1 MNEKLNQ
8 FKKDIV
14 TKRVAVLGIGI
25 SNTPLIRYLGK
36 MGVQITAFDAA
47 EASALET
54 TMDVLKEFDIKYSLG
69 PNYLDGLHGFDVIFK
84 TPKVRFDIPALL
96 REAEA
101 GVEIT
106 SEMEVFCK
114 LCPARVFAVTGS
126 DGKTTTTTL
135 IYRILTQHGYK
146 CWLGGNIGTPLLDRI
161 DEIAQDDM
169 VILELSSFQLHTM
182 RNRIHTAVVTNLS
195 PNHLDVH
202 TSMQEYSDAK
212 KNIFLYQSEFDT
224 LVANYDNDTT
234 RKFTEEAPGKVIFF
248 SRGKSLDEGVIL
260 SGNRIFYRTGR
271 QEHHIIDTE
280 DIFIPGLHNVE
291 NYMAA
296 IGATIDFVDAGDV
309 KAVATTFRGVEHR
322 NEHVRD
328 LNGVSFYNDS
338 IGSSPTRTIASLNAF
353 KKPVILIAGGYDKNI
368 PYDVL
373 GETLVDRVKCLVLL
387 GQTAGKIEKAL
398 QDEIGR
404 TGRGADIPVIHCAS
418 MEEAV
423 KCAYERALNG
433 VAKDR
438 AVKDGVEK
446 DRAVKDGVSDA
457 SVDRKKN
464 ASEDKIKDVSE
475 DTSGNEIVLLSPASA
490 SFDMYKSFE
499 ARGQD
504 FKKIVNS
511 I

>member
-1 MNEKLNQ
+1 MNEKLEQ

-36 MGVQITAFDAA
+36 MGVQITAFDRSD
-47 EASALET
+47 ESVLGP
-54 TMDVLKEFDIKYSLG
+54 TMDMLKGLDIKYSLG

-84 TPKVRFDIPALL
+84 TPKVRFDIPELL

-114 LCPARVFAVTGS
+114 LCPARIFAVTGS

-135 IYRILTQHGYK
+135 IYKILTRHGYK
-146 CWLGGNIGTPLLDRI
+146 CWLGGNIGIPLLDRI
-161 DEIAQDDM
+161 DEIKEEDM

-212 KNIFLYQSEFDT
+212 KNIFLYQTEFDT
-224 LVANYDNDTT
+224 LVANYDNAIT

-248 SRGKSLDEGVIL
+248 SRNESIEEGVIL
-260 SGNRIFYRTGR
+260 SGNSIIYRTGR
-271 QEHHIIDTE
+271 KEHHIVNTE
-280 DIFIPGLHNVE
+280 DILIPGVHNVE

-296 IGATIDFVDAGDV
+296 IGGTIDFVEPKDV
-309 KAVATTFRGVEHR
+309 KAIATTFRGVEHR

-338 IGSSPTRTIASLNAF
+338 IGTSPTRTIASLNAF
-353 KKPVILIAGGYDKNI
+353 RDRVILIAGGYDKNI

-373 GETLVDRVKCLVLL
+373 GETLLHRVKCLVLL

-398 QDEIGR
+398 LDEIKRRGR
-404 TGRGADIPVIHCAS
+404 KSNIPIIHCS
-418 MEEAV
+418 TMEEAV
-423 KCAYERALNG
+423 KSAYESAL
-433 VAKDR
+433 K
-438 AVKDGVEK
+438 E
-446 DRAVKDGVSDA
+446 A
-457 SVDRKKN
+457 SKGMLDDKSHDP
-464 ASEDKIKDVSE
+464 SE
-475 DTSGNEIVLLSPASA
+475 NEIVLLSPASA

-499 ARGQD
+499 ARGLE

-511 I
+511 L

>member
-1 MNEKLNQ
+1 MNEKLEQ

-36 MGVQITAFDAA
+36 MGVQITAFDKA
-47 EASALET
+47 EASALGP
-54 TMDVLKEFDIKYSLG
+54 TMDVLKGLNIKYSLG
-69 PNYLDGLHGFDVIFK
+69 LNYLDALHGFDVIFK
-84 TPKVRFDIPALL
+84 TPKVRFDIPELL

-101 GVEIT
+101 GVEVT

-114 LCPARVFAVTGS
+114 LCPARIFAVTGS

-135 IYRILTQHGYK
+135 IYKILTQHGYK

-161 DEIAQDDM
+161 DEIEEEDM

-212 KNIFLYQSEFDT
+212 KNIFLYQTEFDT
-224 LVANYDNDTT
+224 LVANYDNAVT
-234 RKFTEEAPGKVIFF
+234 RKFAEETPGKVVYF
-248 SRGKSLDEGVIL
+248 SRREGLDEGVIL
-260 SGNRIFYRTGR
+260 SDNKIIYRTGKK
-271 QEHHIIDTE
+271 EDHIINTE
-280 DIFIPGLHNVE
+280 DILIPGVHNVE

-296 IGATIDFVDAGDV
+296 IGGTIDFVKPADV

-328 LNGVSFYNDS
+328 LNAVSFYNDS
-338 IGSSPTRTIASLNAF
+338 IGTSPTRTIASLNAF
-353 KKPVILIAGGYDKNI
+353 KSRVILIAGGYDKNI

-373 GETLVDRVKCLVLL
+373 GETLVERVKCLVLL
-387 GQTAGKIEKAL
+387 GQTAGKIERAL
-398 QDEIGR
+398 KDEIGR
-404 TGRGADIPVIHCAS
+404 TGRGADIPVIHCAT

-423 KCAYERALNG
+423 KSAYERALNG
-433 VAKDR
+433 TSKD
-438 AVKDGVEK
+438 ES
-446 DRAVKDGVSDA
+446 SDA
-457 SVDRKKN
+457 LKN
-464 ASEDKIKDVSE
+464 PSKEARNDASEDRTEGTTKDASK
-475 DTSGNEIVLLSPASA
+475 DTSENEIVLLSPASA
-490 SFDMYKSFE
+490 SFDMYSSFE
-499 ARGQD
+499 ERGLE

-511 I
+511 L